1 MSTIQKTQIYELIT
15 VTQLLE
21 NPALESLLANISR
34 TDESTKGTSDL
45 IVRMSQEALFGDVA
59 PELSSLQHGIS
70 ESEERAAIRSGC
82 RVSVS
87 CPLGF
92 RQESETSCEQ
102 VECGLLLYSKSV

>member
-21 NPALESLLANISR
+21 NPALKSLLANITR
-34 TDESTKGTSDL
+34 TDESTKSTSDL
-45 IVRMSQEALFGDVA
+45 IVRMSQKALFGDVA
-59 PELSSLQHGIS
+59 PEFSLKHGIS